1 MVKKKV
7 DSRVRTLIETCVANR
22 TRSFFVLVGDRGKE
36 QVANL
41 HYILS
46 KSQVKA
52 RPSVLWCYNHDLG
65 FSTHKQKRMRQIKK
79 LQAKGLYEKPDEDA
93 GGDNFDL
100 FISSTNI
107 RWCYYKESNRILGN
121 TFGMLVLQDFDAIT
135 PNILCRAIET
145 VEGGGSVVLLLR
157 TMSSLRQ
164 LYSMA
169 MEVHVK
175 FRTEAHQEVI
185 PRFNERF
192 LLSLLQC
199 PVCLFLDDELNV
211 LSVSKHAKNIGESS
225 SSSAAAS
232 GGGGG
237 KSSSVFSNSAGGDD
251 LYGLAGLGLAE
262 AGLTKEADLT
272 PAQKELKELKASLAK
287 TELVG
292 ALVACTRTID
302 QARAVLT
309 FAEGIAEKTLRSTV
323 ALTAGRGRGKS
334 AALGL
339 AMAAAVGYGYS
350 NIFVTSPSPEN
361 LGTLFEFLFK
371 GLEAL
376 SFKEHT
382 DYEAVASSKGDF
394 NHAIVRV
401 NIFKQH
407 RQTIQYIEPGDAD
420 KLTQAELVVIDEA
433 AAIPLPL
440 VKAMLGPYLVFLSST
455 INGYEGTGR
464 SLSLKLI
471 QQLRMQQISGGGGQG
486 GGAQPKSA
494 TIGGGSS
501 GGGGG
506 GGSSAMSSS
515 SQRAFREVALHEP
528 IRYSSNDGVEKWLT
542 DVLCLD
548 ATNPPRLGGKLPPPQ
563 SCNLYAVDRNSLFS
577 YHRISEAFLH
587 RMMSLYVSSHY
598 KNSPNDLQLI
608 SDAPAHR
615 LFVLLGPQQSNTS
628 SSSSSTD
635 AGGDDSQS
643 PALPDILCVLQVCLE
658 GRISRES
665 VHATLQRGA
674 RASGDLVPW
683 TVAQQFQDENF
694 AQLSGARIVR
704 IATHPDAVKM
714 GYGSRALSL
723 LSSYYQGELSPHH
736 SLRKIGILNKDEDE
750 EEEEE
755 DASAVF
761 EGPILTIEDEIKSS
775 SSRGKDGDDNDNDD
789 DASKSKLTSRLHVE
803 KVRPR
808 RQLAP
813 LLVPA
818 TEMKMKERLHWL
830 GVGYGLTNQL
840 FDFWRRSGYLPLYLR
855 QTANDLTAEHTM
867 IMVRPLEWAGG
878 RVEGDPLPGWHASF
892 VADFGRRFMA
902 LLGYE
907 FKTFPVVLA
916 LSVLDAACSVVMP
929 GGVLGGGSGGVTG
942 EDNQGGDNE
951 DEVNGDEKT
960 KATNKQAHTSSSSS
974 SSLTPSSSSSSSSS
988 SFGGTSS
995 TIAKPLTA
1003 EEVNLLF
1010 TPHDLKRLESY
1021 ARNLVDYHMILD
1033 LLPTVARLYFGG
1045 RVGSVHVPRL
1055 QAGILLAL
1063 GLQHVTLEVVAS
1075 QLNIG
1080 TNQVLAL
1087 FNKVMRKVSMCLNA
1101 IVEKKAEEDLEK
1113 RLDRNAGKERGGG
1126 GGGSGNGKNDSH
1138 NKMRELLSDVNL
1150 QRDYAV
1156 PASAVQ
1162 KATIAGVGVGGEG
1175 NGGGNNSN
1183 NKRKRAEE
1191 RDSHNNSNSSQKKKS
1206 FEKDDQSNEYS
1217 GRTDLLK
1224 KKF

>member
-7 DSRVRTLIETCVANR
+7 DSRVRTLIESCVANR

-93 GGDNFDL
+93 GGDNFDM

-107 RWCYYKESNRILGN
+107 RWCYYKESQRVLGN

-145 VEGGGSVVLLLR
+145 VEGGGCVILLLR

-164 LYSMA
+164 LYTMA

-211 LSVSKHAKNIGESS
+211 LSVSKNSKTIGTSS
-225 SSSAAAS
+225 SIGGDNTNYNNSGSSTNS
-232 GGGGG
+232 KG
-237 KSSSVFSNSAGGDD
+237 SNMSAAGGDD

-262 AGLTKEADLT
+262 AGLTREHELT
-272 PAQKELKELKASLAK
+272 PAQKELKDLKASLAK

-292 ALVACTRTID
+292 ALVGCTRTID

-371 GLEAL
+371 GLDAL

-382 DYEAVASSKGDF
+382 DYEAVASSRADF

-401 NIFKQH
+401 NIFRQH
-407 RQTIQYIEPGDAD
+407 RQTIQYIEPGDAE
-420 KLTQAELVVIDEA
+420 KLSQAELVVIDEA

-471 QQLRMQQISGGGGQG
+471 QQLRMQQISGGTGGVG
-486 GGAQPKSA
+486 SSISNGASSSSSMNKGAQPGTA
-494 TIGGGSS
+494 GSGS
-501 GGGGG
+501 G
-506 GGSSAMSSS
+506 SL

-528 IRYSSNDGVEKWLT
+528 IRYASNDGVEKWLT

-548 ATNPPRLGGKLPPPQ
+548 ATTPPRLAGKLPPPTA
-563 SCNLYAVDRNSLFS
+563 CELYAVDRNSLFS
-577 YHRISEAFLH
+577 YHRVSEAFLH

-615 LFVLLGPQQSNTS
+615 LFVLLGPQSATS
-628 SSSSSTD
+628 SSSSDTT
-635 AGGDDSQS
+635 GGGGGEENQIPS
-643 PALPDILCVLQVCLE
+643 LPDILCVLQVCLE
-658 GRISRES
+658 GRISRDS

-704 IATHPDAVKM
+704 IATHPDATKM
-714 GYGSRALSL
+714 GYGTRALSL
-723 LSSYYQGELSPHH
+723 LASFYQGQLSPL
-736 SLRKIGILNKDEDE
+736 LRSVELGTKGQDKQTRDDDEEDE
-750 EEEEE
+750 
-755 DASAVF
+755 SVLF
-761 EGPILTIEDEIKSS
+761 EGPILTIEDEIKEGGGEAGPS
-775 SSRGKDGDDNDNDD
+775 SSRI
-789 DASKSKLTSRLHVE
+789 HIE

-818 TEMKMKERLHWL
+818 TEMKTAERLHWL

-867 IMVRPLEWAGG
+867 IMVRPLEWSGG
-878 RVEGDPLPGWHASF
+878 RSEGDPLPGWHASF
-892 VADFGRRFMA
+892 VADFGRRYMA

-907 FKTFPVVLA
+907 FRSFPVVLA
-916 LSVLDAACSVVMP
+916 LTVLDAACSVVMP
-929 GGVLGGGSGGVTG
+929 AGVLGGGAGDSGIVIDEEEGA
-942 EDNQGGDNE
+942 GGD
-951 DEVNGDEKT
+951 DGDNKGVKNDDMIKKKGNSNI
-960 KATNKQAHTSSSSS
+960 KAI
-974 SSLTPSSSSSSSSS
+974 SSSSSSSSS
-988 SFGGTSS
+988 TFGGTAS
-995 TIAKPLTA
+995 TLAKPLTS
-1003 EEVNLLF
+1003 EEISLLF
-1010 TPHDLKRLESY
+1010 TPFDLKRLESY

-1033 LLPTVARLYFGG
+1033 LLPTVARLYFSG
-1045 RVGSVHVPRL
+1045 RIGSVHVPRL
-1055 QAGILLAL
+1055 QAGILLSL
-1063 GLQHVTLEVVAS
+1063 GLQHGTLDNVAS

-1087 FNKVMRKVSMCLNA
+1087 FNKVMRKVSMCLNS
-1101 IVEKKAEEDLEK
+1101 IVEKKAEEDFEK
-1113 RLDRNAGKERGGG
+1113 RIDKLHSLSSKRSGSGEGVGRGGG
-1126 GGGSGNGKNDSH
+1126 GGGSNESKTKIIKGILNDTSI
-1138 NKMRELLSDVNL
+1138 
-1150 QRDYAV
+1150 QRDFAV
-1156 PASAVQ
+1156 PTSVIHGSGAIRASN
-1162 KATIAGVGVGGEG
+1162 GSGGSG
-1175 NGGGNNSN
+1175 SG
-1183 NKRKRAEE
+1183 NKRKRMETSEGTTTEMEA
-1191 RDSHNNSNSSQKKKS
+1191 
-1206 FEKDDQSNEYS
+1206 YS
-1217 GRTDLLK
+1217 GRVDLMK
-1224 KKF
+1224 KKV

>member
-7 DSRVRTLIETCVANR
+7 DSRVRTLIESCVASR

-79 LQAKGLYEKPDEDA
+79 LQAKGLYEKPDEDN

-107 RWCYYKESNRILGN
+107 RWCYYKESQRVLGN

-211 LSVSKHAKNIGESS
+211 LSVSKYAKNIGESS
-225 SSSAAAS
+225 SSSANSNGKGSSSSSSSAAS
-232 GGGGG
+232 
-237 KSSSVFSNSAGGDD
+237 GGDD

-262 AGLTKEADLT
+262 AGLTREAELT
-272 PAQKELKELKASLAK
+272 PAQKELKELKSSLAK

-292 ALVACTRTID
+292 ALVGCTRTID

-382 DYEAVASSKGDF
+382 DYEAVSSSKSEF

-471 QQLRMQQISGGGGQG
+471 QQLRMQQISGGGGGAAGG
-486 GGAQPKSA
+486 GGAQPK
-494 TIGGGSS
+494 SS

-506 GGSSAMSSS
+506 GGGGSLSST
-515 SQRAFREVALHEP
+515 SQRAFREVVLHEP
-528 IRYSSNDGVEKWLT
+528 IRYASNDGVEKWLT

-548 ATNPPRLGGKLPPPQ
+548 ATTPPRLGGKLPPPQ
-563 SCNLYAVDRNSLFS
+563 SCDLYAVDRNSLFS
-577 YHRISEAFLH
+577 YHRVSEAFLH

-615 LFVLLGPQQSNTS
+615 LFVLLGPQQS

-635 AGGDDSQS
+635 AAGGGGDDSNP

-658 GRISRES
+658 GKISRES

-694 AQLSGARIVR
+694 AQLSGARVVR

-723 LSSYYQGELSPHH
+723 LSAYYQGELSSRH
-736 SLRKIGILNKDEDE
+736 SLLPSVQLGSSRMHDK
-750 EEEEE
+750 EEEE
-755 DASAVF
+755 DASAIF
-761 EGPILTIEDEIKSS
+761 EGPILTVEDELKTREGGGGGGDGDAKSS
-775 SSRGKDGDDNDNDD
+775 SS
-789 DASKSKLTSRLHVE
+789 SSSSRLHVE

-818 TEMKMKERLHWL
+818 SEMKIAEKLHWL

-867 IMVRPLEWAGG
+867 IMVRPLEWSGG
-878 RVEGDPLPGWHASF
+878 RIEGDPLPGWHASF

-907 FKTFPVVLA
+907 FKSFPVVLA

-929 GGVLGGGSGGVTG
+929 GGVLGGGSGVAAI
-942 EDNQGGDNE
+942 EDNDDNDDNDKDAE
-951 DEVNGDEKT
+951 QTKKSKT
-960 KATNKQAHTSSSSS
+960 SNHQQTSVDK
-974 SSLTPSSSSSSSSS
+974 LSSSSSSS

-995 TIAKPLTA
+995 TIAKPLTP

-1033 LLPTVARLYFGG
+1033 LLPTVSRLYFGG

-1063 GLQHVTLEVVAS
+1063 GLQHVSLDVVAS

-1101 IVEKKAEEDLEK
+1101 IVEKRAEEDLEK
-1113 RLDRNAGKERGGG
+1113 RLKPTNSGKGGG
-1126 GGGSGNGKNDSH
+1126 GGKSNSIIK
-1138 NKMRELLSDVNL
+1138 ELLSDAAV
-1150 QRDYAV
+1150 QRDFAV
-1156 PASAVQ
+1156 PASAVN
-1162 KATIAGVGVGGEG
+1162 KAATIAGIEER
-1175 NGGGNNSN
+1175 GGGSN

-1191 RDSHNNSNSSQKKKS
+1191 MDSNKGNSHNSGKKTGGGG
-1206 FEKDDQSNEYS
+1206 DDSYS
-1217 GRTDLLK
+1217 GRVDLLK
-1224 KKF
+1224 KKI